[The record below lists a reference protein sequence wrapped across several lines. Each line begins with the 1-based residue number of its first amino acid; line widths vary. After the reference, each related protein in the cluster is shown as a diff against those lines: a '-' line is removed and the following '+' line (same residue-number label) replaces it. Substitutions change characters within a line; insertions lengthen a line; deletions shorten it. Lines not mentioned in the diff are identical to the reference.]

1 MQPKKTFDIN
11 TVFSNNKGKCLEEIL
26 EEVVATSE
34 VDQQDIIDII
44 TQTGRMFRTTRDFFG
59 RREQLLDPSVSR
71 RSMFFNPYLSPQS
84 SFGGYGSVLPPSTV
98 SSENNP
104 EFFDVLFKHVD
115 FKVTYNA
122 IALFDKF
129 KFHGAGANKTITY
142 LGRDKEVCE
151 VGGVAYYNN
160 NAISIILDDLEGF
173 SSIHLLANP
182 DSMAEVLKIIGTE
195 ELPLPGTT
203 PISNS
208 LRALQDHIRNQTWVN
223 LTPGELVVPFDNP
236 ETVYMLGHRNDDENH
251 GDSPSVSL
259 IPVEVSTVDGVL
271 TAVPNM
277 VNICTMDLMSLMPY
291 KHKG

>member
-11 TVFSNNKGKCLEEIL
+11 AVFSNNKGKCLEEIL

-34 VDQQDIIDII
+34 VDPQDIIDII
-44 TQTGRMFRTTRDFFG
+44 TQAGRMFRTTRDFFG
-59 RREQLLDPSVSR
+59 RREQRLDPSVSR
-71 RSMFFNPYLSPQS
+71 RGMFFNPHLFPQS
-84 SFGGYGSVLPPSTV
+84 SFGGYAPALAPSTV
-98 SSENNP
+98 DSEKNP
-104 EFFDVLFKHVD
+104 EFFDALFKHLD

-122 IALFDKF
+122 VVLADKF

-173 SSIHLLANP
+173 SPVQLLANQ
-182 DSMAEVLKIIGTE
+182 DSMTEVLKIIGTE

-208 LRALQDHIRNQTWVN
+208 LRTLQDHIRNQTWAN
-223 LTPGELVVPFDNP
+223 LTPGELVVAFDNP
-236 ETVYMLGHRNDDENH
+236 ETVYMFGHRIDDENF
-251 GDSPSVSL
+251 GNSPSVSV
-259 IPVEVSTVDGVL
+259 IPVEVSVVDGVL

-291 KHKG
+291 KHK